1 MGRGFSSVFTC
12 STDKLPASKAVIWY
26 FIMEIIV
33 QKTLFF
39 LTKRKTFLK
48 YLLLLKCS

>member
-1 MGRGFSSVFTC
+1 MGRGFPSVFTC
-12 STDKLPASKAVIWY
+12 STDKLPAVIWY